1 MRACLSPR
9 KLRVSIYES
18 HMKESSAD
26 CCRHPKVCTIRIPY
40 VASLFFLAQTDT
52 QNVMCATYMNSNS
65 EWRIFRASETVTRM
79 RDYTSMKYV
88 LLLWTQSFND
98 GSKLK
103 GQCTDVKSA

>member
-40 VASLFFLAQTDT
+40 VASLFFFAQTDT
-52 QNVMCATYMNSNS
+52 KNVMCATYMNSNS
-65 EWRIFRASETVTRM
+65 EWRIFRSSETVTR
-79 RDYTSMKYV
+79 MKYV

-103 GQCTDVKSA
+103 GQCTDVKSG